1 MLTTDLHAV
10 KEQITLLVQAG
21 DERTA
26 KLLTDLRIETALLR
40 GVSTT
45 VKHFL
50 RVIEANENEWPEDL
64 REQVAGVLNDI
75 SIMESDQ
82 HAAHMEDSHSHP
94 HSDR

>member
-26 KLLTDLRIETALLR
+26 KLLTDLRIEMALLR
-40 GVSTT
+40 GVNTT
-45 VKHFL
+45 ARLFL
-50 RVIEANENEWPEDL
+50 QEIESNDNGWPEDL
-64 REQVAGVLNDI
+64 RDQVADVLSNI

-82 HAAHMEDSHSHP
+82 DAAHREDGYSNP
-94 HSDR
+94 HSN